1 MGFQTSVNQYQAPAV
16 AGDLLNDNPVV
27 YHDGTGIAG
36 ANGVVAGKFVWLTLT
51 DGQYV
56 GSSIGK
62 GDGTKPN
69 GIVQRVQRAYNYD
82 VASEATMTIGK
93 GQAFSTVVDGEIA
106 VVCTTAA
113 TVGQS
118 IYVNEETGAIT
129 SNVAGQ
135 TAGHVLETPY
145 KVYSLLGNASEAN
158 QLVGISKRL

>member
-36 ANGVVAGKFVWLTLT
+36 ADGVEAGKFVWLTLT

-56 GSSIGK
+56 GSKIGA
-62 GDGTKPN
+62 GVPA

-82 VASEATMTIGK
+82 VASESTMAIGK
-93 GQAFSTVVDGEIA
+93 GQAFSTVVDGEVA

-113 TVGQS
+113 TVGQK
-118 IYVNEETGAIT
+118 IYVNNTTGAIT
-129 SNVAGQ
+129 SNAAGQ
-135 TAGHVLETPY
+135 EVEDATETPY
-145 KVYSLLGNASEAN
+145 KVYTLLGNVSEAN